1 MSLKF
6 RQSSSNEGPVTFIH
20 FFLIPLSNL
29 EKNSDDALLCKV
41 RLTLTLA
48 FVSFKLSFKL
58 LTIDLGDPTWVSNV
72 IGSNS
77 KSSIPCE
84 SIKQKDRWQGGHFTG
99 SNETFIRD
107 W

>member
-1 MSLKF
+1 MKALLHL
-6 RQSSSNEGPVTFIH
+6 FI

-58 LTIDLGDPTWVSNV
+58 LTIDLGDPTWV
-72 IGSNS
+72 
-77 KSSIPCE
+77 
-84 SIKQKDRWQGGHFTG
+84 
-99 SNETFIRD
+99 
-107 W
+107 